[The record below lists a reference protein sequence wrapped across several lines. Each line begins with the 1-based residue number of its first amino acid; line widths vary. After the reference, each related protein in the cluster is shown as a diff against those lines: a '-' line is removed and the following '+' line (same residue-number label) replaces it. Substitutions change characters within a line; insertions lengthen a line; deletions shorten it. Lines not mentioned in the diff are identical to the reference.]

1 MGRICKEADREE
13 GFPIKSSYAGMMMNN
28 YKTGQKKKM
37 GKMALSGRREGRT
50 NRSGKAV
57 IYLLLRLS
65 VFGVLIAQFLN
76 RNYENVF
83 LCILTLVLF
92 IVPTFVERKLRIRI
106 PDLME
111 TIILLFIYAAAIMGE
126 IHSMYIRIPVWDTIL
141 HTLNGFLMAAIGF
154 SLVDLLNRND
164 KFSFKLSP
172 LYLAIVAFCFS
183 MTIGVLWEFFE
194 FSMDCCFKM
203 DMQKDTVLN
212 TISSVTLDPEG
223 LNRPVS
229 IEGIESVVLKG
240 ENGEELQSVQ
250 GYLDIGLYD
259 TMEDLFVNFIG
270 AVFFS
275 VIGFFYVK
283 SKGKSKKGKL
293 AEKFIP
299 EVY

>member
-1 MGRICKEADREE
+1 
-13 GFPIKSSYAGMMMNN
+13 
-28 YKTGQKKKM
+28 
-37 GKMALSGRREGRT
+37 MALSGRRKDRANG
-50 NRSGKAV
+50 SGKAV
-57 IYLLLRLS
+57 FSIYLLLRLS

-83 LCILTLVLF
+83 LCILTLILF
-92 IVPTFVERKLRIRI
+92 IVPAFVERKLRIRI

-111 TIILLFIYAAAIMGE
+111 TIILLFIYAAEIMGE

-183 MTIGVLWEFFE
+183 MTIGVFWEFFE
-194 FSMDCCFKM
+194 FSMDYCFKM
-203 DMQKDTVLN
+203 DMQKDTVL
-212 TISSVTLDPEG
+212 TAISSVTLDPEG
-223 LNRPVS
+223 LNNP
-229 IEGIESVVLKG
+229 VVLQHIDTVMV
-240 ENGEELQSVQ
+240 NGEMLPVD

-259 TMEDLFVNFIG
+259 TMEDLFVNFVG
-270 AVFFS
+270 AVVFS

-283 SKGKSKKGKL
+283 NKGRGKKGKL
-293 AEKFIP
+293 VEKFIP
-299 EVY
+299 EIY

>member
-1 MGRICKEADREE
+1 
-13 GFPIKSSYAGMMMNN
+13 
-28 YKTGQKKKM
+28 
-37 GKMALSGRREGRT
+37 MALS
-50 NRSGKAV
+50 

-65 VFGVLIAQFLN
+65 VFCVLIAQFLN

-92 IVPTFVERKLRIRI
+92 IVPAFVEKKLRIRI

-111 TIILLFIYAAAIMGE
+111 TIILLFIYAAEILGE
-126 IHSMYIRIPVWDTIL
+126 IHSMYTRIPVWDTIL

-183 MTIGVLWEFFE
+183 MTIGVFWEFFE
-194 FSMDCCFKM
+194 FSMDCCFKT
-203 DMQKDTVLN
+203 DMQKDTVLH
-212 TISSVTLDPEG
+212 TISSVTLDPER
-223 LNRPVS
+223 LNRPVV
-229 IEGIESVVLKG
+229 IEGIDAVMVTT
-240 ENGEELQSVQ
+240 ENGEERQLTQ

-270 AVFFS
+270 AVVFS
-275 VIGFFYVK
+275 VIGFLYVK
-283 SKGKSKKGKL
+283 GKGSKGRL

-299 EVY
+299 EIY